1 MRGVVSYFFFAT
13 ASCAIASAAVAEDR
27 NQLRAQQAE
36 LYQQLLAQPSDPELM
51 IAYAR
56 TSVDLEDYEAA
67 IATLERALVYEPGE
81 PLTHLELGVAYFR
94 IGSYKI
100 AEYHFG
106 AARAGGLPPDLDSR
120 AALYLEEIAARTET
134 SQLSGI
140 AGVGISYSTNAN
152 LGPKSDLISFLGL
165 PALIPSSA
173 TSQPDFGARATLAL
187 RHVYDLG
194 GSNTDALVT
203 EFGAY
208 SLHFFDETDGDVDQV
223 VFTTGP
229 RLSLDNSAY
238 GPKARP
244 FVRLGHARV
253 ANEALYSEF
262 GVGVD
267 GSLPVTD
274 TFAAFGR
281 LGVDRR
287 EFHNGLD
294 DFDSFVL
301 GAEIGGTMRA
311 APGVQFSGGL
321 FAAAE
326 FTDSNDFDNQE
337 YGVRVAAAY
346 SYAPGIDMIDGLWT
360 LSGHARATRRFY
372 DTPDPVVDPSRT
384 RDDGEFRVGVAHLFR
399 IQEGFGV
406 RLDAD
411 YFNRNSDIPN
421 FDFDNLTGSL
431 SVVYEF

>member
-1 MRGVVSYFFFAT
+1 MADES
-13 ASCAIASAAVAEDR
+13 E
-27 NQLRAQQAE
+27 QLRAQQAE
-36 LYQQLLAQPSDPELM
+36 LYQQMLAQPSDPELM
-51 IAYAR
+51 VAYAR
-56 TSVDLEDYEAA
+56 TSVELEDYEAA
-67 IATLERALVYEPGE
+67 IATLERALIYEPDE

-120 AALYLEEIAARTET
+120 AALYLEEIEARTQT
-134 SQLSGI
+134 SRLTGV
-140 AGVGISYSTNAN
+140 AGFGLAYSTNAN
-152 LGPKSDLISFLGL
+152 LGPKDELISFLGL

-173 TSQPDFGARATLAL
+173 TSQPDFGVRATLGL
-187 RHVYDLG
+187 RHTYDLG
-194 GSNTDALVT
+194 GSNTDALIT

-208 SLHFFDETDGDVDQV
+208 SLHYFDETDGDVDV
-223 VFTTGP
+223 VAFTTGP

-244 FVRLGHARV
+244 FIRLGHSRV
-253 ANEALYSEF
+253 SNDALYSEF

-267 GSLPVTD
+267 GGLPVND

-287 EFHNGLD
+287 EFHNGLS

-301 GAEIGGTMRA
+301 GAELGGTLRA
-311 APGVQFSGGL
+311 APGVQVSGGL

-326 FTDSNDFDNQE
+326 FTDSNDYDNQE
-337 YGVRVAAAY
+337 IGLRAAADY
-346 SYAPGIDMIDGLWT
+346 SYAPGIDMVDGLWT
-360 LSGHARATRRFY
+360 LSGHARVTKRYY
-372 DTPDPVVDPSRT
+372 DDPDPVVDPTRS
-384 RDDGEFRVGVAHLFR
+384 RDDTEFNIGAAHLFR
-399 IQEGFGV
+399 IQEGFGI

-421 FDFDNLTGSL
+421 FDFDNLTGAL

>member
-1 MRGVVSYFFFAT
+1 MRRVVSSFFFAA
-13 ASCAIASAAVAEDR
+13 ASCAVAFSATAKDR
-27 NQLRAQQAE
+27 DPLRAQQAE
-36 LYQQLLAQPSDPELM
+36 LYEQMLAQPADAELM
-51 IAYAR
+51 VAYAR
-56 TSVDLEDYEAA
+56 ISVELEDYEAA

-81 PLTHLELGVAYFR
+81 PRTHLELGVAYFR
-94 IGSYKI
+94 IGSYQI

-106 AARAGGLPPDLDSR
+106 AARAGGLPPELDSR
-120 AALYLEEIAARTET
+120 AALYQEEIAARTKESRLT
-134 SQLSGI
+134 GVAGIGI
-140 AGVGISYSTNAN
+140 AYSTNAN
-152 LGPKSDLISFLGL
+152 LGPKEELISFLGL
-165 PALIPSSA
+165 PALIPNSA

-208 SLHFFDETDGDVDQV
+208 SLHFFDETDGDVDV
-223 VFTTGP
+223 VRFTTGP

-244 FVRLGHARV
+244 FVKLGHSRV
-253 ANEALYSEF
+253 SNDALYSEF

-287 EFHNGLD
+287 EFHNGLS

-301 GAEIGGTMRA
+301 GAELGGTVRA

-337 YGVRVAAAY
+337 FGLRASAAY
-346 SYAPGIDMIDGLWT
+346 SYAPGIDMVDELWT
-360 LSGHARATRRFY
+360 LSGNIRATRRYY
-372 DTPDPVVDPSRT
+372 DIPDPVVDPNRS
-384 RDDGEFRVGVAHLFR
+384 RDDKEFRIGVAHLFR
-399 IQEGFGV
+399 IKDGFGV